1 MIKESN
7 KQRSMNTIR
16 YRVKVYSD
24 TEVRD
29 PIAYFSTVFRD
40 HAEWWTLMDESGDP
54 NCIMVESCGFK
65 VESEEEIE
73 PLYDK
78 ITPEMYQS
86 TSRTYRVLN

>member
-1 MIKESN
+1 
-7 KQRSMNTIR
+7 MNTIR

-29 PIAYFSTVFRD
+29 PVAYYHSVFRNHED
-40 HAEWWTLMDESGDP
+40 YWTLVNDNPES
-54 NCIMVESCGFK
+54 NCILVESCQFK

-86 TSRTYRVLN
+86 SFRSYRVIQ

>member
-1 MIKESN
+1 
-7 KQRSMNTIR
+7 MNSIR

-29 PIAYFSTVFRD
+29 PIAYYSTVFRGFEQYWQLRED
-40 HAEWWTLMDESGDP
+40 INTEN
-54 NCIMVESCGFK
+54 NCILVESVGFK
-65 VESEEEIE
+65 VESEDEIE

-86 TSRTYRVLN
+86 TSRSYRVLK